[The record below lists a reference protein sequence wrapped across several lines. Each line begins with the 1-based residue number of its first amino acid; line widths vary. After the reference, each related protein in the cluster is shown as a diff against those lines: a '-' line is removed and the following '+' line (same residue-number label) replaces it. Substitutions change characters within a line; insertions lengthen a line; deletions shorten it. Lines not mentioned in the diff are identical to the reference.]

1 MGFRLIPKEMQFFDL
16 FDDQAKKIIVTAQKF
31 RELTASGKFGDEE
44 IQRMR
49 DLEHEGDAITHDII
63 DKLNRTF
70 ITPFDR
76 EDIHGLAQELDN
88 VIDML
93 YTTSKR
99 MRIYKLHKPNND
111 LIEFADLIVQSATAV
126 GQAINGLRT
135 HKNHQPIKDSCIEVN
150 HIENLGDQLRDSVI
164 QRLFDDVKDPVEI
177 IKWKEIF
184 EEVET
189 ILDICEDIANLIDS
203 IMVKQG

>member
-1 MGFRLIPKEMQFFDL
+1 MGFRFIPREMQFFDL

-99 MRIYKLHKPNND
+99 MRIYKLHTPNND
-111 LIEFADLIVQSATAV
+111 LIQFADLIVQSATAV
-126 GQAINGLRT
+126 GMAINGLRT

-164 QRLFDDVKDPVEI
+164 QRLFDEVKDPVEI